1 MPGQHSLSF
10 TLSRSLLKFMSRLS
24 GSYVIILS
32 LGNVRS
38 VLRNKWILCML
49 TILVFRACETKAEPS
64 TMMAVMVVN
73 PTIQVIHVTRKI
85 LIVVVA

>member
-1 MPGQHSLSF
+1 
-10 TLSRSLLKFMSRLS
+10 
-24 GSYVIILS
+24 
-32 LGNVRS
+32 
-38 VLRNKWILCML
+38 ML